1 MQITK
6 IISSATVE
14 RLKQKH
20 ESLNVK
26 NPLHTLKHLMKLQYL
41 LVLIIGIKL
50 CKLMTYLNHQKWR
63 YLLDVSWLL
72 MSKMVWMSIPVM
84 GF

>member
-1 MQITK
+1 
-6 IISSATVE
+6 
-14 RLKQKH
+14 
-20 ESLNVK
+20 
-26 NPLHTLKHLMKLQYL
+26 MKLQYL